1 MNTGF
6 NAVIGSCNTIAILEP
21 LTDCI
26 SLSDLFNKF
35 SPSKFTSPP
44 TINPG
49 GDGIS
54 CIIDKEVTDFPE
66 PDSPTTA
73 KVSPFFKSKLTPST
87 ALTKPH
93 LV

>member
-1 MNTGF
+1 M
-6 NAVIGSCNTIAILEP
+6 
-21 LTDCI
+21 
-26 SLSDLFNKF
+26 
-35 SPSKFTSPP
+35 
-44 TINPG
+44 NPG

-87 ALTKPH
+87 AFTKPH